1 MKQNEMKS
9 IGKKDLKRSGDY
21 FKCFIT
27 SASSQQGTT
36 GGKEDCVA
44 PLF

>member
-1 MKQNEMKS
+1 MKS

-27 SASSQQGTT
+27 SASSQPEES

-44 PLF
+44 PIF